1 MNLISQMSYM
11 KHYVSVF
18 YLLDLYMVYCIS
30 ENFPNLKHREI
41 FALKSWLRDLLICKF
56 VYSKGSFI
64 HYARDLLFP
73 KYFVV
78 D

>member
-1 MNLISQMSYM
+1 MNLISQMSCM

-30 ENFPNLKHREI
+30 EIETQGNFCTQVLTER
-41 FALKSWLRDLLICKF
+41 LICKF
-56 VYSKGSFI
+56 VYSKESFI
-64 HYARDLLFP
+64 HYARDLLFL